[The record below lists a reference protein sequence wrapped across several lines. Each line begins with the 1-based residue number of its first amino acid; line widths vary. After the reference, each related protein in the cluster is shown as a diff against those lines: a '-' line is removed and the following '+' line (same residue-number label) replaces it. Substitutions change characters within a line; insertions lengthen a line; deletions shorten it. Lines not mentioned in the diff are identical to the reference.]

1 MRIMRFNE
9 QVEKMDSETAVEII
23 KELEEL
29 LALVD
34 EKFKTTKEVINTIE
48 KYVDKSTTSIK
59 DKLDEALVSL
69 REVDRSIDE
78 SVKDKLGNAISALI
92 KYTEDGSEYV
102 LGETN
107 VE

>member
-23 KELEEL
+23 KKLEEL

-48 KYVDKSTTSIK
+48 KYVDSKQIK

-69 REVDRSIDE
+69 REVDRSMDE
-78 SVKDKLGNAISALI
+78 SVKNKLGNAISALI

>member
-23 KELEEL
+23 KELKKL

-48 KYVDKSTTSIK
+48 KYVDKSKKIK